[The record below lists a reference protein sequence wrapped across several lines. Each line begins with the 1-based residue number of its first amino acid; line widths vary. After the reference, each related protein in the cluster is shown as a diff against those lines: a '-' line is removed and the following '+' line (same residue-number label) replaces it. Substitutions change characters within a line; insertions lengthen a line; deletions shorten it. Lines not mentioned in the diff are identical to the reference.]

1 MKKMNINLNKFGSLL
16 VGCALLA
23 GFASCDEQGE
33 APTIDSVWYNMVG
46 QPIEE
51 AVCAYPG
58 QTLCI
63 RGQHLG
69 DLQRLIVNGTDINL
83 NTLFVYESDQSIT
96 FQLPADV
103 STEGDNIRVVTSW
116 GMVDHPFVVRP
127 ASEQPAIT
135 AFSSTTLVVGRTLT
149 ITGTHLEG
157 AEEVWLPLTYD
168 GRVRCNLDGN
178 QPSDSTTVHAVVPA
192 DANFATGRC
201 EIVMTKN
208 DAARGITYTEKVFSA
223 STNFSN

>member
-149 ITGTHLEG
+149 IT
-157 AEEVWLPLTYD
+157 YD
-168 GRVRCNLDGN
+168 GRVRCDLDGN